1 MMDAKRSVKRTR
13 TGGSLDSNDR
23 ESSVIKRQR
32 DLDDSNDRLCV
43 GSSCDRLFVG
53 SSCDPFPICCTGS
66 MMKGTIDRER
76 LLRSLSN
83 SIQGGI
89 DLHTMEK
96 IVDYYIMGYR

>member
-1 MMDAKRSVKRTR
+1 MDAKRSVKRTR
-13 TGGSLDSNDR
+13 TGGSLDANDR
-23 ESSVIKRQR
+23 ESSGIKRQR
-32 DLDDSNDRLCV
+32 DLDDSNDRFV
-43 GSSCDRLFVG
+43 GS

>member
-13 TGGSLDSNDR
+13 TGSLDANDR
-23 ESSVIKRQR
+23 QSSDIKRQR
-32 DLDDSNDRLCV
+32 DLDDSNDGFV
-43 GSSCDRLFVG
+43 GSSC
-53 SSCDPFPICCTGS
+53 CDPFPICCTGS
-66 MMKGTIDRER
+66 MMKGSIDRER

>member
-32 DLDDSNDRLCV
+32 DLDDSN
-43 GSSCDRLFVG
+43 DRLFVG